1 MGSHAATRPRNAA
14 PSLLEALRRLP
25 RLRLATLP
33 TPVQPLP
40 RLGARLGGAQLWV
53 KRDDLTGLG
62 LGGNKVRKLELLTA
76 EAQAHGAATLV
87 TMGAVQSNHCRQTA
101 AAAARLGLG
110 CVLVLGGD
118 PPMPATGNVLLDQL
132 LGAELVWTGGGDR
145 EAALTATFDRLWTE
159 GRRPYRIP
167 YGGSSPLGACGYALA
182 LAEFLDQGVDVDRIV
197 FASSSGGTQA
207 GLIVGASATGFRGQI
222 TGISVDLPAADLGA
236 RIGQLTQGIGALLGH
251 AIDSPA
257 DSIRVADGYR
267 GGGYAVLGQI
277 ERDAIREF
285 AQSEGL
291 ILDPVYTGR
300 AAAGLLDLI
309 RSGQIDK
316 SERVLFWHT
325 GGEPAL
331 FAYAEEL
338 T

>member
-1 MGSHAATRPRNAA
+1 AHAAAQRRNGI
-14 PSLLEALRRLP
+14 PSLLEALGRLP

-33 TPVQPLP
+33 TPVQPMP

-76 EAQAHGAATLV
+76 EARAHGAETLV

-101 AAAARLGLG
+101 AAAAHLGLG

-118 PPMPATGNVLLDQL
+118 PPVPTTGNVLLDQL
-132 LGAELVWTGGGDR
+132 LGAELVWAGGGDR
-145 EAALTATFDRLWTE
+145 EAALAATFDRLWKE

-207 GLIVGASATGFRGQI
+207 GLIAGAAATGFRGQI
-222 TGISVDLPAADLGA
+222 TGISIDLPAADLVA
-236 RIGQLTQGIGALLGH
+236 RIGQLIQGMASLLGH
-251 AIDSPA
+251 DIEPPA
-257 DSIRVADGYR
+257 DSIQVADGYR
-267 GGGYAVLGQI
+267 GAGYAILGQM

-285 AQSEGL
+285 ARSEGL

-309 RSGQIDK
+309 RSGHLGK
-316 SERVLFWHT
+316 SERILFWHT

-331 FAYAEEL
+331 FAYAGEL

>member
-1 MGSHAATRPRNAA
+1 MNAV

-25 RLRLATLP
+25 RLRLAILP

-40 RLGARLGGAQLWV
+40 RLGARLGGARLWV

-76 EAQAHGAATLV
+76 EAQAHGAETLV
-87 TMGAVQSNHCRQTA
+87 TVGAVQSNHCRQTA
-101 AAAARLGLG
+101 AAAARLGLS

-118 PPMPATGNVLLDQL
+118 PPVSTTGNILLDQV
-132 LGAELVWTGGGDR
+132 LGAEIVWAGGEDR
-145 EAALTATFDRLWTE
+145 DAALRATFERLWAE

-182 LAEFLDQGVDVDRIV
+182 LAEFLGQGVEVDRIV

-207 GLIVGASATGFRGQI
+207 GLIVGAEAAGFRGEV
-222 TGISVDLPAADLGA
+222 TGISVDPPAADLSA
-236 RIGQLTQGIGALLGH
+236 RIGQLIEGIGALLGH
-251 AIDSPA
+251 AIESPSE
-257 DSIRVADGYR
+257 SIRVADGYR
-267 GGGYAVLGQI
+267 GAGYAVFGDL

-285 AQSEGL
+285 ARSEGM

-300 AAAGLLDLI
+300 AAGGMIDMI
-309 RSGQIDK
+309 RSGHIDK
-316 SERVLFWHT
+316 GERILFWHT

>member
-1 MGSHAATRPRNAA
+1 MNSVP
-14 PSLLEALRRLP
+14 PLLEALGRLP

-33 TPVQPLP
+33 TPVQPMP

-76 EAQAHGAATLV
+76 EARAHGAETLV

-101 AAAARLGLG
+101 AAAAHLGLG

-118 PPMPATGNVLLDQL
+118 LPVPTTGNVLLNQL
-132 LGAELVWTGGGDR
+132 LGAELVWAGGGDR
-145 EAALTATFDRLWTE
+145 EAALTATFDRLWKE

-207 GLIVGASATGFRGQI
+207 GLIAGAAASGFRGQI
-222 TGISVDLPAADLGA
+222 TGISIDLPAADLVA
-236 RIGQLTQGIGALLGH
+236 RIGQLIQGIGALLGYD
-251 AIDSPA
+251 IETPA
-257 DSIRVADGYR
+257 DAIQVADGYR
-267 GGGYAVLGQI
+267 GAGYAILGQM
-277 ERDAIREF
+277 ERDAIREV
-285 AQSEGL
+285 ARSEGL

-309 RSGQIDK
+309 RSGHVGK
-316 SERVLFWHT
+316 SERILFWHT

-331 FAYAEEL
+331 FAYAGEL